1 MNRIFEF
8 INVDVSLRGIET
20 ATAVKEYGYMCR
32 CCSHNAWYSRAA
44 ATEGEK
50 CIAMEV
56 SYIETV
62 WEK

>member
-1 MNRIFEF
+1 M
-8 INVDVSLRGIET
+8 DVSLRGIET
-20 ATAVKEYGYMCR
+20 ATAVKEYEYMCR
-32 CCSHNAWYSRAA
+32 CCSHIAWYSRAA